1 MGKWLAFLY
10 RGGISSIVMAS
21 ATASARAQFQWP
33 PDAPPAQT
41 EPARPAEPLNTS
53 GISKAKKPPVPAGPN
68 LNGKWKGEVTQIGSK
83 APYKLQLAISP
94 TGGETT
100 YPDLHCS
107 GKLIRIGASKS
118 YAFFIEVI
126 TEGASTKGGS
136 CPDGTITMARSGDK
150 LALSWFGDIDG
161 NMIVAY
167 GTLSK

>member
-1 MGKWLAFLY
+1 MGKWLPFLY

-21 ATASARAQFQWP
+21 AIASASAQFQWP

-41 EPARPAEPLNTS
+41 EPARPAEPLTTS
-53 GISKAKKPPVPAGPN
+53 SIPQAKKPSVPAGPT
-68 LNGKWKGEVTQIGSK
+68 LNGKWKGELTQIGSK
-83 APYKLQLAISP
+83 TPYKLQLAVSP
-94 TGGETT
+94 TGGETK

-107 GKLIRIGASKS
+107 GKLMRIGASKS

-161 NMIVAY
+161 NIISAY

>member
-1 MGKWLAFLY
+1 MGKWLPFLF
-10 RGGISSIVMAS
+10 RDGISLIVMAS

-53 GISKAKKPPVPAGPN
+53 SIPQAKKPQVAAGPT
-68 LNGKWKGEVTQIGSK
+68 LNGKWRGELTQIGSNV
-83 APYKLQLAISP
+83 PSKLQLAVSP
-94 TGGETT
+94 TGGETK

-150 LALSWFGDIDG
+150 LALS
-161 NMIVAY
+161 
-167 GTLSK
+167 

>member
-1 MGKWLAFLY
+1 MGKWLPFLVS
-10 RGGISSIVMAS
+10 GSISSVVMAS
-21 ATASARAQFQWP
+21 AIASASAQFQWP

-41 EPARPAEPLNTS
+41 EPARPAEPLTTS
-53 GISKAKKPPVPAGPN
+53 RIPQAKKPSVPSGPT
-68 LNGKWKGEVTQIGSK
+68 LIGKWNGELTQIGSK
-83 APYKLQLAISP
+83 TPYKLQLAVSS
-94 TGGETT
+94 TGGETK
-100 YPDLHCS
+100 YPELHCS

-150 LALSWFGDIDG
+150 LALSWFGNIDG
-161 NMIVAY
+161 NMIIAY